1 MSVTLIHPS
10 LNRLGGAE
18 KMCLEAIGALK
29 EREYSVALYTLDEPQ

>member
-10 LNRLGGAE
+10 LNRSGGAE

-29 EREYSVALYTLDEPQ
+29 ERGYSVALYTLDEPQ